1 LPDRHFRYTLV
12 QHCGDGGPDLLEACE
27 LSRTAVVTGGGS
39 GLGQSISAKLAADGH
54 RVAVTDVNVEAAEKV
69 AADIQASGGQAV
81 AIGMDVSDEQAVE
94 VGFTTVRGQL
104 GPVEILVTSA
114 AIAGFTRFDKITV
127 EEWNRYLAVNLT
139 GTFLCVRAALSD
151 MVAAQWGR
159 IVTISSAA
167 GQQGAPRQGHY
178 SATKGGVIAMTK
190 TIALDY
196 ARKGITANTVPPF
209 VIDSPLLRQQQEA
222 GKLLPTEHL
231 VQAIPAG
238 RLGEGEDV
246 AALCSFLCSDGAGY
260 VNGQVIGVN
269 GGAVV

>member
-1 LPDRHFRYTLV
+1 
-12 QHCGDGGPDLLEACE
+12 
-27 LSRTAVVTGGGS
+27 VVTGGGS
-39 GLGQSISAKLAADGH
+39 GLGQAISAKLAADGH
-54 RVAVTDVNVEAAEKV
+54 RVAVMDINTEAAEKV
-69 AADIQASGGQAV
+69 AAEISAAGGKAV
-81 AIGMDVSDEQAVE
+81 AVTVDVSDEAAVE
-94 VGFTTVRGQL
+94 AGFVTVRAEF

-114 AIAGFTRFDKITV
+114 AIAGFTRFDKITLD
-127 EEWNRYLAVNLT
+127 EWNRYLAVNLT

-151 MVAAQWGR
+151 MVAGQWGR

-209 VIDSPLLRQQQEA
+209 VIDSPLLRQQQEE
-222 GKLLPTEHL
+222 GRLLATEHF

-238 RLGEGEDV
+238 RLGVGEDV
-246 AALCSFLCSDGAGY
+246 AAVCAFLCSEGAGY

>member
-1 LPDRHFRYTLV
+1 MTATTE
-12 QHCGDGGPDLLEACE
+12 GACE

-39 GLGQSISAKLAADGH
+39 GLGRAISIKLAEDGN
-54 RVAVTDVNVEAAEKV
+54 RVAVMDVNAEGAEKV
-69 AADIQASGGQAV
+69 AAEITAGGGKALAV
-81 AIGMDVSDEQAVE
+81 GVDVSDEVAVE
-94 VGFTTVRGQL
+94 SGFATARDAF
-104 GPVEILVTSA
+104 GPIEILVTSA
-114 AIAGFTRFDKITV
+114 AIAGFTRFDQITLD
-127 EEWNRYLAVNLT
+127 EWNRYLAVNLT
-139 GTFLCVRAALSD
+139 GTFLCVRSALSD

-209 VIDSPLLRQQQEA
+209 VIDSPLLRQQQQE

-231 VQAIPAG
+231 VQAIPAR
-238 RLGEGEDV
+238 RLGAGEDV
-246 AALCSFLCSDGAGY
+246 AAVCSFLCSDGAGY